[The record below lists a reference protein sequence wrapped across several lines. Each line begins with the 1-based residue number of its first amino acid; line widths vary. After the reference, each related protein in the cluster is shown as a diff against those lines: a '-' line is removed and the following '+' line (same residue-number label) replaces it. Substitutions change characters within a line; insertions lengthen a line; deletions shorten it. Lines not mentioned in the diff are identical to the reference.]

1 VSFNPAQGKI
11 FVMQLY
17 VMKIVSYMRQVG
29 DATICNED
37 SQLHAAGRWLSSDT
51 QVADGHDKTEI
62 LLKVEFKQPNANH

>member
-1 VSFNPAQGKI
+1 MVF
-11 FVMQLY
+11 L
-17 VMKIVSYMRQVG
+17 KIVSYMRQVG
-29 DATICNED
+29 GYLED

>member
-1 VSFNPAQGKI
+1 MVF
-11 FVMQLY
+11 L
-17 VMKIVSYMRQVG
+17 KIVSYMRQVG
-29 DATICNED
+29 GYLVD